1 MTAAPRFSLLRLG
14 KLFEKEALQ
23 MARDPSVFVIGLFLP
38 VLLVILFGY
47 GLSMDM
53 SEVPAAVVMGERT
66 ALTSEIAA
74 RFRGTRY
81 FEPVFLPTRQAAE
94 DLMRRRQV
102 EAIVEMPAGF
112 SRDASRGEAV
122 LGLTLHGVD
131 SNAAMMIRTY
141 AYAAVSLALEKM
153 QLREDAVQILGAD
166 LNAASASSASSAAS
180 SAASSSSASPSPTA
194 ASSAASPSVP
204 AVQVVSRAWF
214 NEANASAWY
223 LVPGL
228 TVVVMTLVCSFMGS
242 LVIAREWERG
252 TMESLCAT
260 PAAAFEV
267 LLAKFAA
274 NFLVSGFGLA
284 FCFFMSKWAFGVPL
298 RGSGWL
304 FAATMLVYDA
314 WALSFGLFLSAATKR
329 QFIAIQMAVIGSY
342 LPALLLSGYLFDLRS
357 VPWWISAVGHL
368 MPPTYAIESA
378 KILCLSGGPV
388 STVLSNLCILAACA
402 IGFFAL
408 ALAFTRKRLD

>member
-1 MTAAPRFSLLRLG
+1 MTQRFSLLRLRM
-14 KLFEKEALQ
+14 LFEKEARQ
-23 MARDPSVFVIGLFLP
+23 MLRDPSVFVIGLFLP
-38 VLLVILFGY
+38 ALLVILFGY

-53 SEVPAAVVMGERT
+53 SKVPVAVVLGERT
-66 ALTSEIAA
+66 PLTAEVAA
-74 RFRGTRY
+74 RFQASPY
-81 FEPVFLPTRQAAE
+81 FDAKRLPTRQAAE
-94 DLMRRRQV
+94 ALMRQRRV
-102 EAIVEMPAGF
+102 EAVVEMPAGF
-112 SRDASRGEAV
+112 SKDAAQGSAA

-141 AYAAVSLALEKM
+141 AYASVALALEKIR
-153 QLREDAVQILGAD
+153 LREEAAPVLGAD
-166 LNAASASSASSAAS
+166 
-180 SAASSSSASPSPTA
+180 PSIAGTA
-194 ASSAASPSVP
+194 GSGI
-204 AVQVVSRAWF
+204 QMVSRSWF

-228 TVVVMTLVCSFMGS
+228 IVVVMTLVSSFMGS
-242 LVIAREWERG
+242 LVVAREWERG

-260 PAAAFEV
+260 PAAALEL

-274 NFLVSGFGLA
+274 NFLVSGCGLA
-284 FCFFMSKWAFGVPL
+284 ICFFLSQWIFGVPL

-304 FAATMLVYDA
+304 YAATMLAYNA
-314 WALSFGLFLSAATKR
+314 WALAFGLMLSAVTKR

-357 VPWWISAVGHL
+357 VPWWIAAIGRL

-388 STVLSNLCILAACA
+388 SIVLSNLCILAACA

-408 ALAFTRKRLD
+408 ALASTRKRLD